1 MRSSID
7 HEKRSKE
14 ILKKALKL
22 IAEHGYENV
31 TYQQIAD
38 YTGVGRTTV
47 YKYFKNKRE
56 IFDKALK
63 MLVEEIGVDFEDG
76 VRTYPN
82 LSVVEKIR
90 MIMTQLID
98 MMFKWPELLQT
109 IVEYLIGLRRSDEP
123 TSKRVRL
130 HTIGFYRVLARLVRE
145 GIKNGELR
153 RMNCM
158 MATEEL
164 YALLEM
170 ATLRITLMESVERQ
184 QLIDMCDFALDGM
197 RAVPKQERAT
207 DDR

>member
-1 MRSSID
+1 MVNAMIN
-7 HEKRSKE
+7 HEKRREE
-14 ILKKALKL
+14 ILKKSLKL
-22 IAEHGYENV
+22 ITERGYENV

-38 YTGVGRTTV
+38 FTGLGRTTV

-63 MLVEEIGVDFEDG
+63 MLVEEIGVDFQNG
-76 VRTYPN
+76 VRDFPN

-90 MIMTQLID
+90 LIMTQLID
-98 MMFKWPELLQT
+98 MMFKSPQLMQT
-109 IVEYLIGLRRSDEP
+109 VVEYLIKLRRSSEP

-130 HTIGFYRVLARLVRE
+130 HTIGFYRVLMRLVRE
-145 GIKNGELR
+145 GINNGELR
-153 RMNCM
+153 RMDCL

-164 YALLEM
+164 YALLET

-197 RAVPKQERAT
+197 KAVQDEE
-207 DDR
+207 

>member
-1 MRSSID
+1 MVSAMIN
-7 HEKRSKE
+7 HEKRREE
-14 ILKKALKL
+14 ILKKSLKL
-22 IAEHGYENV
+22 ITERGYENV

-38 YTGVGRTTV
+38 FTGLGRTTV

-63 MLVEEIGVDFEDG
+63 MLVEEIGVDFQNG
-76 VRTYPN
+76 VRDFPN

-90 MIMTQLID
+90 LIMTQLID
-98 MMFKWPELLQT
+98 MMFKSPQLMQT
-109 IVEYLIGLRRSDEP
+109 VVEYLIKLRRSSEP

-130 HTIGFYRVLARLVRE
+130 HTIGFYRVLMRLVRE
-145 GIKNGELR
+145 GINNGELR
-153 RMNCM
+153 RMDCL

-164 YALLEM
+164 YALLET

-197 RAVPKQERAT
+197 KAVQDEE
-207 DDR
+207 

>member
-1 MRSSID
+1 MRPSVN
-7 HEKRSKE
+7 HTKRSKE
-14 ILKKALKL
+14 ILKKSLKL
-22 IAEHGYENV
+22 IAERGYGDV

-38 YTGVGRTTV
+38 VTGLGRTTL

-63 MLVEEIGVDFEDG
+63 MLVEELGVDFENG
-76 VRTYPN
+76 VKEHPD

-90 MIMTQLID
+90 LIMMQLID
-98 MMFKWPELLQT
+98 MMFTSPQLLQT
-109 IVEYLIGLRRSDEP
+109 VVEYLIGLRRSGEP

-145 GIKNGELR
+145 GINNGELR
-153 RMNCM
+153 QMDCL

-164 YALLEM
+164 YALLET

-197 RAVPKQERAT
+197 KAVPPEEH
-207 DDR
+207 

>member
-1 MRSSID
+1 MIN
-7 HEKRSKE
+7 HEKRREE
-14 ILKKALKL
+14 ILKKSLKL
-22 IAEHGYENV
+22 ITERGYENV

-38 YTGVGRTTV
+38 FTGLGRTTV

-63 MLVEEIGVDFEDG
+63 MLVEEIGVDFQNG
-76 VRTYPN
+76 VRDFPN

-90 MIMTQLID
+90 LIMTQLID
-98 MMFKWPELLQT
+98 MMFKSPQLMQT
-109 IVEYLIGLRRSDEP
+109 VVEYLIKLRRSSEP

-130 HTIGFYRVLARLVRE
+130 HTIGFYRVLMRLVRE
-145 GIKNGELR
+145 GINNGELR
-153 RMNCM
+153 RMDCL

-164 YALLEM
+164 YALLET

-197 RAVPKQERAT
+197 KAVQDEE
-207 DDR
+207 